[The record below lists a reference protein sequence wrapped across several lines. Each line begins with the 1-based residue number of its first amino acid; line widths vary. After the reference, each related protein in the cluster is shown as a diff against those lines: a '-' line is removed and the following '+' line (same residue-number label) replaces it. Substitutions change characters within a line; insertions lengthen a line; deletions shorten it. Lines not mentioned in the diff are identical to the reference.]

1 MNTIAK
7 RDSLPSVTAAAI
19 VAIIFCFFGG
29 LGGLLGGISI
39 LLLPDL
45 PTTSNAPAM
54 PQGVRAMS
62 AAIMLFLLALAV
74 FGIFVGIGILR
85 RRNWARI
92 TILVWGGIM
101 AVFSAISIP
110 FIFLVFNTMPSA
122 LPNGDETA
130 PFMGFVKIFL
140 IFFYAIPL
148 GAGIW
153 WLVLFTRPRVVTAF
167 AASAPLEAYAPPA
180 YPPNLD
186 VTGFPLAEPVVHPA
200 FSVKAACPLPLMIL
214 AGFLVFSAAFM
225 LLAALFPLTGSMPF
239 FFFGHFFGGVTAKIL
254 LGIMG
259 VIFGIAGIGIFKLK
273 PAALDSLLVLYCLF
287 FVNGILSLLSPRFL
301 TVMQE
306 AMQRADAANPAFP
319 GGNPFLTPSYI
330 HSIMLFGLFFSAA
343 IIAFLFFY
351 RSRFLEAASKAKI

>member
-1 MNTIAK
+1 MNAIAK

-19 VAIIFCFFGG
+19 VAIIFSLFGA
-29 LGGLLGGISI
+29 LGGLLGGISM

-45 PTTSNAPAM
+45 PTTRNAPSM
-54 PQGVRAMS
+54 PQGVRAM
-62 AAIMLFLLALAV
+62 AATIMLFLLALAV
-74 FGIFVGIGILR
+74 FGIFVAIGILR

-92 TILVWGGIM
+92 TILVWGGLM
-101 AVFSAISIP
+101 AIISAVSIP
-110 FIFLVFNTMPSA
+110 FIFLVFNSLPST
-122 LPNGDETA
+122 LPPGEDAA
-130 PFMGFVKIFL
+130 PIMGFMKLFMIFL
-140 IFFYAIPL
+140 YGIPL
-148 GAGIW
+148 GVGIW
-153 WLVLFTRPRVVTAF
+153 WLMLFTRPRVVMAF
-167 AASAPLEAYAPPA
+167 AAPAPMGAYPPPA

-200 FSVKAACPLPLMIL
+200 FSMKAACPLPLMIL

-225 LLAALFPLTGSMPF
+225 LLAVLFPLTGSMPF

-254 LGIMG
+254 LGLMG
-259 VIFGIAGIGIFKLK
+259 VIFGVAGIGIFKLK
-273 PAALDSLLVLYCLF
+273 PAALDALLVLYCLF
-287 FVNGILSLLSPRFL
+287 FVNGVLSLLSPRFL

-319 GGNPFLTPSYI
+319 GGNPFLTSSYI
-330 HSIMLFGLFFSAA
+330 HSILLFGLFFSVA